1 MRASLRFSGFV
12 LASLLACRLI
22 GCGQPVAPESAPE
35 RSLPRPWAEAALIR
49 LDTDEAACRLRA
61 RALLDQPSGETPEY
75 DRLRAEVLG
84 RARGE
89 PMVFVREPVMTAF
102 EALPD
107 KARAVRMS
115 FDKGRPGVR
124 VLLAAKALQRYPAAL
139 RALLLR
145 EGYAY
150 APDPH
155 DALALVR
162 DVRLTDLFDE
172 PEIWLQRAT
181 HVERLERSGA
191 GRSVMYRYAE
201 GPSAGREA
209 QMVFGDR
216 IAVRREGL
224 DRPLHRDVRALALD
238 LAFDRM
244 RIVHRTD
251 DAMIADM
258 RFGER
263 TIRGVLVS
271 EGAAIHLQC
280 VVGGADERRYVEAW
294 KTAHASRQRA
304 IRAMQATVDLQ
315 VQDAFRF
322 DRPRDEQ
329 GPDKDG
335 FLRPLWLD
343 AYRRGQPTF
352 GYDGVSYA
360 VFDRRGRAW
369 PPEVCVDFVLDTYER
384 TAGTWFSSPPDPPG
398 RVVGRLDFDI
408 HGIKNRRGVLSFGEF
423 AADHPELFEFRRFQ
437 GAERIPFALRTAFF
451 QFLVDHADD
460 FAPGDVVAIQG
471 LKRDGRIHQHAILVE
486 AVDPLTGFPYGLAD
500 QMKVPRRRTWEGIM
514 AEAPKRSLLYRA
526 RPRAPIFDAMDP
538 GPVQ

>member
-1 MRASLRFSGFV
+1 MRASRCSSGFV
-12 LASLLACRLI
+12 VVSLLACGPI
-22 GCGQPVAPESAPE
+22 GCGQTVTPGPE
-35 RSLPRPWAEAALIR
+35 RSAHVPPAEAALIR
-49 LDTDEAACRLRA
+49 LDTDEAACRLLA
-61 RALLDQPSGETPEY
+61 RSLLDQPSGETSEY
-75 DRLRAEVLG
+75 DRQRAEVLG

-89 PMVFVREPVMTAF
+89 PMVFVREPAMTPAD
-102 EALPD
+102 ALPE
-107 KARAVRMS
+107 KARAVRGA

-124 VLLAAKALQRYPAAL
+124 VMQATKALQNHPAAL

-172 PEIWLQRAT
+172 PEIWLQRRAQV
-181 HVERLERSGA
+181 HRLERTRT
-191 GRSVMYRYAE
+191 GRSVAYRYAD

-216 IAVRREGL
+216 IAVRQEEL
-224 DRPLHRDVRALALD
+224 ERPLHRDVRTLALD

-251 DAMIADM
+251 DGMVADL

-263 TIRGVLVS
+263 VIRAVLAS
-271 EGAAIHLQC
+271 EGAAVHLQC
-280 VVGGADERRYVEAW
+280 VVGTSDDRGHVEQW
-294 KTAHASRQRA
+294 KMSHASRQRA
-304 IRAMQATVDLQ
+304 IRSMQATVDLQ

-322 DRPRDEQ
+322 DRPRDEE

-352 GYDGVSYA
+352 SYDGVSYA

-384 TAGTWFSSPPDPPG
+384 TSGTWFTSPPDPPQ

-423 AADHPELFEFRRFQ
+423 AADHPELFELRRFQ
-437 GAERIPFALRTAFF
+437 GAERIPFAQRAAFF
-451 QFLVDHADD
+451 QFLIDHADD

-514 AEAPKRSLLYRA
+514 AEAPRRSLLYRA

-538 GPVQ
+538 GPGQ